1 MKKILPA
8 LLCSLALA
16 SSAFADTC
24 LNTDKEKYAD
34 NDVRSYDYGKCK
46 NTGPNTNYNSLNA
59 IGSQMQ
65 NMMQR
70 RDEEQ
75 SASSRA
81 SAADRESRRA
91 EVAEWDRTRFSK
103 LKLVL
108 AKDVIP
114 LSMRS
119 DVKLYANAQVTP
131 AQAAAV
137 REEIGSAIQ
146 QDKLLA
152 SYDDGSYE
160 QPWTSSTDAV
170 KNWKTCEVATQLIRA
185 HVYGDFI
192 KPETRNPAKGFAIAR
207 AACDAHCGGG
217 CYWLG
222 RIYEDG
228 NEAAPG
234 VDKVLG
240 HEPQTLT
247 LQAYDNAILNGVT
260 AAYERSASIN
270 WQPPERYKDKHYF
283 QLSDFS
289 FDNSYWYDIGDYRRL
304 AYFQYKRCLDVEP
317 ANLAC
322 AKGINALI
330 KDTQGN
336 AYVWRDELKE
346 INADGKIAWFQE
358 YESKLEGLLKA
369 QSAAKP

>member
-1 MKKILPA
+1 MKKLLPA

-34 NDVRSYDYGKCK
+34 NDVRSHDYGKCK

-103 LKLVL
+103 LKYVM
-108 AKDVIP
+108 AKEVIP
-114 LSMRS
+114 MNMNS
-119 DVKLYANAQVTP
+119 DVQAYANARVTS
-131 AQAAAV
+131 AEADAIRA
-137 REEIGSAIQ
+137 EIGQAIQ
-146 QDKLLA
+146 QGKLLA
-152 SYDDGSYE
+152 SYDDGSHE
-160 QPWTSSTDAV
+160 KPWVSAIEPAQ
-170 KNWKTCEVATQLIRA
+170 NWKTCEVATQLIRA

-192 KPETRNPAKGFAIAR
+192 KPEEKNPAKGFAIAR

-247 LQAYDNAILNGVT
+247 LQAYDNAIFNGVN
-260 AAYERSASIN
+260 AAYERAALVN
-270 WQPPERYKDKHYF
+270 WLPPARYRDKTYF
-283 QLSDFS
+283 RLSDFS
-289 FDNSYWYDIGDYRRL
+289 FDNHYWYDIGDYRRL
-304 AYFQYKRCLDVEP
+304 AYAQYKRCLQLEP

-336 AYVWRDELKE
+336 SYVWRDELKE

-358 YESKLEGLLKA
+358 YEIKLEGLLKA